1 MRHSFFPRD
10 ALRWRDEVQVGARL
24 QAAAE
29 AHRRELDALERTFA
43 RRVEAAERLLSLVLF
58 EQEAA
63 RRQIKVLVEEVRGLR
78 EAVLVVSRA
87 ESPVALSDVFSQS
100 SLVEHSL

>member
-1 MRHSFFPRD
+1 M
-10 ALRWRDEVQVGARL
+10 GARL
-24 QAAAE
+24 QAISDS
-29 AHRRELDALERTFA
+29 HKRELDAIERTLG

-63 RRQIKVLVEEVRGLR
+63 RRQIKVLVEEVKGLR

-87 ESPVALSDVFSQS
+87 DSPVALSDVECMSQS
-100 SLVEHSL
+100 SLVECPL